1 MELSWI
7 LKKTAMQHFRPFIK
21 FLNYKILITKHDMKH
36 EGEDLCHETLYIA
49 I

>member
-7 LKKTAMQHFRPFIK
+7 LKKTAMQHFRPCIK
-21 FLNYKILITKHDMKH
+21 FLNYKILITKHDMNY
-36 EGEDLCHETLYIA
+36 EREIA